1 MEYNQSPVM
10 KFIYLIVLILTNHSL
25 QAQPP
30 KLKVMMVFAHPDE
43 GEVYAGGITA
53 LYTQLGHQV
62 KFVSLTNGDAG
73 HFSMKPDEL
82 AKRRYKEAMNAK
94 DILQL
99 SDYDVL
105 NNHDGELKNT
115 VAIQQEVAA
124 LIDNWDADI
133 VFTFYPAEGGH
144 NDNMTAGYI
153 VRDAVKFLD
162 RRELPVFMYIRDFHT
177 SSFSYIPDIAIVID
191 KVWDLK
197 LRGLGAHISQVLEYN
212 PHAMGTYDEVQAS
225 KKLQDE
231 YLFTNAYDWSH
242 ITPEILIALQYWY
255 GDSKAN
261 QAKYVE
267 AYEIAEFGRQF
278 TKDDVKILFPMISRE

>member
-1 MEYNQSPVM
+1 MR
-10 KFIYLIVLILTNHSL
+10 FIYLLVLLLTSQFI
-25 QAQPP
+25 QAQSP

-53 LYTQLGHQV
+53 LYTQLGHEV
-62 KFVSLTNGDAG
+62 KYLSLTNGDAG

-82 AKRRYKEAMNAK
+82 AQRRYKEAMNAK
-94 DILQL
+94 DILQI
-99 SDYDVL
+99 SEYDIL

-115 VAIQQEVAA
+115 IANQQEVAK
-124 LIDNWDADI
+124 LIDNWGADL
-133 VFTFYPAEGGH
+133 VFTFYPAKGGH

-153 VRDAVKFLD
+153 VRDAVKFL
-162 RRELPVFMYIRDFHT
+162 ESEKLPAFMYIRDFHT

-197 LRGLGAHISQVLEYN
+197 LRGLGAHVSQVLEYN

-225 KKLQDE
+225 KELQDE
-231 YLFTNAYDWSH
+231 YLYTNAYGWSH
-242 ITPEILIALQYWY
+242 TTPEILIALQYWY
-255 GDSKAN
+255 GIDKAK

-267 AYEIAEFGRQF
+267 AYEFADFGRQL
-278 TKDDVKILFPMISRE
+278 TKEDVKVLFPMISIE